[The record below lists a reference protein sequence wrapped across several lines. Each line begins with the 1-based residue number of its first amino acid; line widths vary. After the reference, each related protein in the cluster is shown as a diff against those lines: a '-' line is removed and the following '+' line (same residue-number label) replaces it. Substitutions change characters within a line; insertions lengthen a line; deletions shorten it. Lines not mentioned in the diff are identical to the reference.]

1 MYSYWDARSK
11 KETERLH
18 RMHKPQRGEVKDDL
32 PSINSDEEDE
42 DDREEWSSGIDSSDD
57 YDDYDSPEPVPDSD
71 SNDKDDDSSSH
82 TNHRRKV
89 KRLESD
95 DEEMPYETAPRK
107 PNVAWESDDEADKG
121 IDRLPI
127 KLADGRVQKSGSKV
141 FLTQDDE
148 TAGDESEEED
158 EAPLPEERYKVE
170 DVSTGARFGRPAVAD
185 VILTK
190 SRKVRIQA
198 AKEQIAGICQEIL
211 ADPENSVRDDYSGTL
226 PALTFVQ
233 NCSLDYYDGLTRSR
247 YPRLQHR
254 PILVQFRTIR

>member
-1 MYSYWDARSK
+1 
-11 KETERLH
+11 
-18 RMHKPQRGEVKDDL
+18 MHKPQRAKVKDDL

-42 DDREEWSSGIDSSDD
+42 DDGEEWSSGINSGDD
-57 YDDYDSPEPVPDSD
+57 DDDGYDSTEPVPDSD
-71 SNDKDDDSSSH
+71 LNEEDDDSSSH

-95 DEEMPYETAPRK
+95 DEEMPYESAPRK
-107 PNVAWESDDEADKG
+107 PNTAWESDDEADKG

-148 TAGDESEEED
+148 IVGDESEEEN
-158 EAPLPEERYKVE
+158 EAPVPEERYKVE

-211 ADPENSVRDDYSGTL
+211 ADPENSVRDDYSGVL

-233 NCSLDYYDGLTRSR
+233 NCSLDYYDGLTRSL
-247 YPRLQHR
+247 YPRFQHH
-254 PILVQFRTIR
+254 PILVQSRTIR

>member
-1 MYSYWDARSK
+1 
-11 KETERLH
+11 
-18 RMHKPQRGEVKDDL
+18 MHKPQRAKVKDDL

-42 DDREEWSSGIDSSDD
+42 DDGEEWSSGINSGDD
-57 YDDYDSPEPVPDSD
+57 ADDGYDSTEPVPDSD
-71 SNDKDDDSSSH
+71 LNEEDDDSSSR

-89 KRLESD
+89 KRPESD
-95 DEEMPYETAPRK
+95 DEEMPYESAPRK
-107 PNVAWESDDEADKG
+107 PNAAWESDDEVDKG
-121 IDRLPI
+121 INRLPI

-158 EAPLPEERYKVE
+158 EAPVPEERYKVE

-211 ADPENSVRDDYSGTL
+211 ADPENSVRDDYSGVL

-233 NCSLDYYDGLTRSR
+233 NCSLDYYDGLTRSL
-247 YPRLQHR
+247 YPRFQHH
-254 PILVQFRTIR
+254 PILVQSRTIR